1 MYEGTI
7 VILNGASSAG
17 KSSLA
22 KSLQSVM
29 LEPFLHLSID
39 HEAFLFPNHC
49 YDMQQLSDEELTRFW
64 SAFIHSVALYAKF
77 GNRIIFDTVSDSDWV
92 VDECCKA
99 FKACNVYFIGIHC
112 SLEVLRR
119 REIERGDRE
128 IGQAERQLL
137 TVHRYGTYDFTVDT
151 TELTSEQCAIQIKA
165 FMEGNPAPLEF
176 KNLCLTRA
184 LVQLIV
190 NTP

>member
-1 MYEGTI
+1 M
-7 VILNGASSAG
+7 S
-17 KSSLA
+17 
-22 KSLQSVM
+22 
-29 LEPFLHLSID
+29 EPFLHLSID
-39 HEAFLFPNHC
+39 QEAFLFPKHC
-49 YDMQQLSDEELTRFW
+49 WDMEQLSDEELMRFW
-64 SAFIHSVALYAKF
+64 SAFIRSVALYAEL
-77 GNRIIFDTVSDSDWV
+77 GNRVIFDTVSDSDWV
-92 VDECCKA
+92 VDQCCEA
-99 FKACNVYFIGIHC
+99 FRDCNVYYIGIHC
-112 SLEVLRR
+112 SLAALRR

-128 IGQAERQLL
+128 IGQAERQLP
-137 TVHRYGTYDFTVDT
+137 TVHNYGAYDFTVDT